1 MIKIVR
7 PVELDVLWV
16 CMCDEGEGDV
26 KRGAEVRFRHK
37 LQLSMQIKII
47 Y

>member
-1 MIKIVR
+1 MMKIVKI
-7 PVELDVLWV
+7 VELDVLWV
-16 CMCDEGEGDV
+16 CDTRGRRHDE
-26 KRGAEVRFRHK
+26 GAEVRFRHK